1 MFPNL
6 TELTHRLDNVF
17 KFVCGQLVELVKG
30 QAQSNADVAKIRGAL
45 IAEYGEF
52 VDDPNAGI
60 TRRKMIQPPM
70 VWEKTVTQQT
80 VVETKHPQGKRL
92 IYGGFY
98 ANLGDNPFKVRLI
111 CPGGESPEHT
121 VPPGVSIPITSVVQ
135 QVVIL
140 PLDGQPATYQIYG
153 R

>member
-6 TELTHRLDNVF
+6 TELTQRLDNVF

-60 TRRKMIQPPM
+60 TRRKVLQPPWI
-70 VWEKTVTQQT
+70 WEGTVSQQT
-80 VVETKHPQGKRL
+80 AIETRHPQGKRL
-92 IYGGFY
+92 IYGGYY
-98 ANLGDNPFKVRLI
+98 ANIGDNAFQVRLI
-111 CPGGESPEHT
+111 SPGGESPPHT
-121 VPPGVSIPITSVVQ
+121 LPPGVSIPITSVIQ
-135 QVVIL
+135 QVVII
-140 PLDGQPATYQIYG
+140 PLNGQPATYQIYG